1 MNYKAKVIVNAD
13 DFGED
18 ENTNRAILRSFN
30 LGLISTTTLL
40 CNRPG
45 FKEACELV
53 QQNNLTDRIG
63 IHLNLTQGQPLTES
77 IKKYPKFYS
86 NDEMYHSF
94 KGHLLNDE
102 ESRIVYQEFQAQ
114 LDRCKREGINPT
126 HIDSHHGMHDY
137 WGIGKVVIELALRN
151 KISAIRLVV
160 NWGKIS
166 KKGKAFSNRL
176 YNLRGKVYSKLY
188 NYRISISG
196 LAKTK
201 YFCEIINVT
210 PELLSRDVFV
220 EVMTHPWLNDANII
234 IDRVIGD
241 NLIELKKKHLP
252 IAHFITFKSIE

>member
-1 MNYKAKVIVNAD
+1 MKPDFENWSLVI
-13 DFGED
+13 
-18 ENTNRAILRSFN
+18 
-30 LGLISTTTLL
+30 LG
-40 CNRPG
+40 
-45 FKEACELV
+45 
-53 QQNNLTDRIG
+53 
-63 IHLNLTQGQPLTES
+63 
-77 IKKYPKFYS
+77 
-86 NDEMYHSF
+86 
-94 KGHLLNDE
+94 
-102 ESRIVYQEFQAQ
+102 
-114 LDRCKREGINPT
+114 
-126 HIDSHHGMHDY
+126 Y
-137 WGIGKVVIELALRN
+137 WDIGKVVIELALRN
-151 KISAIRLVV
+151 KISSVRLVG
-160 NWGKIS
+160 NLGKIS